1 MEAMA
6 AGKPVIVSN
15 LGGLPEL
22 VDDGVTGYIVPA
34 KDAEKLAE
42 AIKKMSDMPSKDLL
56 AMGQAATQKAKSM
69 FDAEKYAREII
80 KKYEEIIKNGR

>member
-1 MEAMA
+1 MCT
-6 AGKPVIVSN
+6 KQLSN

-22 VDDGVTGYIVPA
+22 VDDGITGYIVPA

-69 FDAEKYAREII
+69 FDAQKYAREIV
-80 KKYEEIIKNGR
+80 KKYEEIINNGR

>member
-1 MEAMA
+1 MYINVCT
-6 AGKPVIVSN
+6 KQLSN

-42 AIKKMSDMPSKDLL
+42 AIKKMCDMPSKDLL

-69 FDAEKYAREII
+69 FDAQKYAREII
-80 KKYEEIIKNGR
+80 EKYGDLLDEIAK